1 MAATEAR
8 YTERLTI
15 RLSSAEASALG
26 EAAAALSL
34 SPSEAVRR
42 MVRAV
47 GGLPLG
53 ADVHLRPAV
62 EALAEQL
69 RRIGVNLNQVVR
81 AMHEG
86 RADIDAELATALD
99 HLVLA
104 LEAAQL
110 LYGELGRRPRA
121 QAQAALGIDAG
132 AAR

>member
-1 MAATEAR
+1 MAATEPR

-15 RLSSAEASALG
+15 RLSAAEASGLS
-26 EAAAALSL
+26 EAAAALGL
-34 SPSEAVRR
+34 SPSEALRR

-47 GGLPLG
+47 GGLPLS
-53 ADVHLRPAV
+53 ADAHLRPAA

-86 RADIDAELATALD
+86 RVGVDAELGTALD

-121 QAQAALGIDAG
+121 QARAALGL
-132 AAR
+132 AAERAS

>member
-1 MAATEAR
+1 MAATETR

-15 RLSSAEASALG
+15 RLSAAEASALG
-26 EAAAALSL
+26 EVAAALGL
-34 SPSEAVRR
+34 SPSETLRR

-53 ADVHLRPAV
+53 ADAGLRPAV
-62 EALAEQL
+62 DALAEQL

-86 RADIDAELATALD
+86 RAGIDAELAAGLD

-110 LYGELGRRPRA
+110 LYSELGRRPRT
-121 QAQAALGIDAG
+121 QARAALGLAHEAG
-132 AAR
+132 S

>member
-1 MAATEAR
+1 MATTEPR

-15 RLSSAEASALG
+15 RLSAAEASALSK
-26 EAAAALSL
+26 AAAALGL
-34 SPSEAVRR
+34 SPSEALRR
-42 MVRAV
+42 MVRAI

-53 ADVHLRPAV
+53 ADVQLRPAV

-86 RADIDAELATALD
+86 RAGVEADMAVALE

-110 LYGELGRRPRA
+110 LYAEFGRRPRG
-121 QAQAALGIDAG
+121 QARAALGLAVE
-132 AAR
+132 AAS

>member
-1 MAATEAR
+1 MAATEPR

-15 RLSSAEASALG
+15 RLSAAEASALS
-26 EAAAALSL
+26 EAAAALGL
-34 SPSEAVRR
+34 SPSEALRR

-47 GGLPLG
+47 GGLPLMTD
-53 ADVHLRPAV
+53 AHLRPAV

-86 RADIDAELATALD
+86 RAGVDAELGTALD

-104 LEAAQL
+104 LEAAQM
-110 LYGELGRRPRA
+110 LYGELGRRPRG
-121 QAQAALGIDAG
+121 QARAALGL
-132 AAR
+132 AAERAS